1 MEGAHAMTGQVGK
14 VKEPKKIIV
23 IGAGIGGM
31 TTAARLARAG
41 HVVSIYE
48 ASDRVGGKCRTE
60 WIGRYAFDTGPSL
73 LTIPAVYRDFFQRTG
88 AQMGMMLTLE
98 AVDPSFDYRFHDGK
112 SVQFTNLSRKAT
124 LASITQSFG
133 AEAAAQ
139 WDAVLNRAER
149 MWDVSREPFVES
161 ELKSPL
167 SLLKRRHILRDLR
180 IIAPRATLRDF
191 GLQNPYLAKIMDRYA
206 TYSGSDPR
214 KAPAVLSTIAFIEEA
229 FGAWHIKGGIG
240 TLSEHTARR
249 CEKVGVTIHLNSPAA
264 AINLKR
270 NKAVGITLNCGEEIA
285 ADIVISNVDAGLT
298 YNRLISKPT
307 RKVKRVRRELAKLE
321 PSLAGFSL
329 LLGLRPSDAPELS
342 HHTILFPDDYDA
354 EFEAIFTTKQPVEK
368 PTIYICAPQDETM
381 VKSEGHKALFVLV
394 NSPRHS
400 TDASEGFD
408 WSDQEFNQKYANSII
423 DQIEAQGIDIR
434 NRLDLLEIRTPLDLQ
449 NTVNAPGGSIYGTS
463 SNGPRAAFLRAKNRS
478 PLKNL
483 YLVGGSAH
491 PGGGLPLVG
500 LSAEIV
506 ANAILNG
513 PSASQS
519 AH

>member
-1 MEGAHAMTGQVGK
+1 MTGQVGK
-14 VKEPKKIIV
+14 VKEPKRIVV

-31 TTAARLARAG
+31 CTAARLSRAG
-41 HVVSIYE
+41 HRVSLYE

-88 AQMGMMLTLE
+88 AQMGMVLTLE

-112 SVQFTNLSRKAT
+112 SVSFTNLSRKST
-124 LASITQSFG
+124 LESITQSFG
-133 AEAAAQ
+133 AEAAEQ
-139 WDAVLNRAER
+139 WNAVLNRAER

-240 TLSEHTARR
+240 TLSEHIAQR
-249 CEKVGVTIHLNSPAA
+249 CEKVGVTIHLNSPVS
-264 AINLKR
+264 AINLKG
-270 NKAVGITLNCGEEIA
+270 NKAVGVTLGNGEKID

-298 YNRLISKPT
+298 YNRLIKKPT
-307 RKVKRVRRELAKLE
+307 LKVKRVRRQLSKLE

-354 EFEAIFTTKQPVEK
+354 EFESIFTTRKPVEK
-368 PTIYICAPQDETM
+368 PTIYICAPKDESM

-394 NSPRHS
+394 NAPRHS
-400 TDASEGFD
+400 ENSAEGFD
-408 WSDQEFNQKYANSII
+408 WSDKAFAQQYANSII
-423 DQIEAQGIDIR
+423 DQIESQGIPIR

-449 NTVNAPGGSIYGTS
+449 NSVQAPGGSIYGTS

-506 ANAILNG
+506 ANAILNV

-519 AH
+519 TH